1 MSPAL
6 LPNFSWVLPGVLAA
20 GGMPARNEPDDE
32 VAAYLALHE
41 RGVRVVACLLETP
54 PPRAAIVAAGLVPL
68 HFPIGDY
75 GTPRDVAAFGAFV
88 DEVHARIVEGRPAF
102 VHCWAGVGRAGM
114 FAATY
119 LARHGGVAGDAA
131 IAEVRRLRPGSV
143 QTSAQAQI
151 VHQLAG
157 RR

>member
-1 MSPAL
+1 MSPSL
-6 LPNFSWVLPGVLAA
+6 LPNFSWVLPGRLAA
-20 GGMPARNEPDDE
+20 GGMPSRHDPDDE
-32 VAAYLALHE
+32 VEAYAALYE
-41 RGVRVVACLLETP
+41 QGVRVVACLLETP
-54 PPRAAIVAAGLVPL
+54 QPRAAIVAAGLMPL

-88 DEVHARIVEGRPAF
+88 DEVHVQIAEGRPALA
-102 VHCWAGVGRAGM
+102 HCWAGIGRAGM

-119 LARHGGVAGDAA
+119 MARHGGLEPGAA
-131 IAEVRRLRPGSV
+131 IEQLRRMRPGSV

-151 VHQLAG
+151 VHHLAG